1 VLVPA
6 QTPPAIVGA
15 LHREIARAA
24 QLPDVR
30 ARFAALGLEAV
41 GNDPAQFAKIIKN
54 DLARWAEVVRR
65 GNVRID

>member
-1 VLVPA
+1 MLHA
-6 QTPPAIVGA
+6 AWLNQLA
-15 LHREIARAA
+15 LSIKPRILR
-24 QLPDVR
+24 LPDVR